1 MIGDNFVDESFL
13 EDPNEEV
20 NSEPKL
26 KKKYTE
32 ELFLQHQNER
42 VNSVIIPRLKKKYSY
57 EWEKIIESIH
67 PYIWHDS
74 MLCIEKEKIFDF
86 WENKF
91 DLSNLHFTDHR
102 HIHYNLKEKEEE
114 NEICIPFILRL
125 ENICGIIDRGE
136 KEDRNHYFKSS
147 ALLQTSYIHEIF
159 AQIEDK
165 MINDLNIDYHSI
177 IDSGK
182 FQIDSEKKLPLS
194 QIIYLRNLIVIFE
207 KVEQVTVRRRKKN
220 KIVARIIS
228 GEILL
233 NKNQ

>member
-1 MIGDNFVDESFL
+1 MMSDNF
-13 EDPNEEV
+13 
-20 NSEPKL
+20 K
-26 KKKYTE
+26 E

-57 EWEKIIESIH
+57 EWEKITENDN
-67 PYIWHDS
+67 PYIWLDS
-74 MLCIEKEKIFDF
+74 MLSLKKEKIFDF
-86 WENKF
+86 WKNDF
-91 DLSNLHFTDHR
+91 DLSKYLHFTDHK
-102 HIHYNLKEKEEE
+102 HIHYHLEEE
-114 NEICIPFILRL
+114 EKNGNCVPFILKI
-125 ENICGIIDRGE
+125 EYICGIIDCGE

-159 AQIEDK
+159 AQIEEK

-194 QIIYLRNLIVIFE
+194 QITYLRNLIVVFE

>member
-1 MIGDNFVDESFL
+1 MTGDNFE
-13 EDPNEEV
+13 
-20 NSEPKL
+20 
-26 KKKYTE
+26 E
-32 ELFLQHQNER
+32 ELFLQHPNER
-42 VNSVIIPRLKKKYSY
+42 VNSIIVPRLKKKYYY
-57 EWEKIIESIH
+57 EWEKITENNS

-74 MLCIEKEKIFDF
+74 MLSIEKEKIFDF

-91 DLSNLHFTDHR
+91 DLSKYLHITGNNQ
-102 HIHYNLKEKEEE
+102 IHYNVKEER
-114 NEICIPFILRL
+114 NEICIPFILRF

-159 AQIEDK
+159 NQIEDK
-165 MINDLNIDYHSI
+165 LINDLNIDYQTI
-177 IDSGK
+177 IDAGK
-182 FQIDSEKKLPLS
+182 FQIESEKKLPIN
-194 QIIYLRNLIVIFE
+194 QILYLRNVIVVFE
-207 KVEQVTVRRRKKN
+207 KIDQVTVRRRKKN

>member
-1 MIGDNFVDESFL
+1 MTGDNFE
-13 EDPNEEV
+13 
-20 NSEPKL
+20 
-26 KKKYTE
+26 E
-32 ELFLQHQNER
+32 ELFLQHPNER
-42 VNSVIIPRLKKKYSY
+42 VNSIIVPRLKKKYSY
-57 EWEKIIESIH
+57 EWEKITENNS

-74 MLCIEKEKIFDF
+74 MLSIEKEKIFDF

-91 DLSNLHFTDHR
+91 DLSKYLHITGNN
-102 HIHYNLKEKEEE
+102 HIHYNVKEER
-114 NEICIPFILRL
+114 NEICIPFILRF

-159 AQIEDK
+159 AQIEEK

-194 QIIYLRNLIVIFE
+194 QIIYLRNLIVVFE

>member
-1 MIGDNFVDESFL
+1 MLGDNFVEELFFQKSD
-13 EDPNEEV
+13 DEV
-20 NSEPKL
+20 NSNSKL
-26 KKKYTE
+26 NKKYTE
-32 ELFLQHQNER
+32 ELFLQHPNER
-42 VNSVIIPRLKKKYSY
+42 VNSIIIPRLKKKYSY
-57 EWEKIIESIH
+57 EWEKINESIN

-159 AQIEDK
+159 NQIEDI
-165 MINDLNIDYHSI
+165 MISDLNISYNTI

-194 QIIYLRNLIVIFE
+194 QILYLRNVIVVFE
-207 KVEQVTVRRRKKN
+207 KIEQVTVRRRKKN

>member
-1 MIGDNFVDESFL
+1 MMSDNF
-13 EDPNEEV
+13 
-20 NSEPKL
+20 K
-26 KKKYTE
+26 E

-57 EWEKIIESIH
+57 EWERITENDN
-67 PYIWHDS
+67 PYIWLDS
-74 MLCIEKEKIFDF
+74 MLILKKEKIFDF
-86 WENKF
+86 WKNKF
-91 DLSNLHFTDHR
+91 DLSKYLHFSDR
-102 HIHYNLKEKEEE
+102 KHIHYHLEEEE
-114 NEICIPFILRL
+114 NGKCVPFIVKF

-147 ALLQTSYIHEIF
+147 ALLQTSCIHEIF

>member
-13 EDPNEEV
+13 ENEEG
-20 NSEPKL
+20 NIEPKL

-32 ELFLQHQNER
+32 ELFLQHPNER

-57 EWEKIIESIH
+57 EWEKIIESSN

-159 AQIEDK
+159 NQIEDK
-165 MINDLNIDYHSI
+165 MIGDLNISYNTI

-182 FQIDSEKKLPLS
+182 FQIDSDKKLPLN
-194 QIIYLRNLIVIFE
+194 QILYLRNVIIVFE
-207 KVEQVTVRRRKKN
+207 KVEKVTVRRRKKN

>member
-1 MIGDNFVDESFL
+1 MTGDNFE
-13 EDPNEEV
+13 
-20 NSEPKL
+20 
-26 KKKYTE
+26 E
-32 ELFLQHQNER
+32 ELFLQHPNER
-42 VNSVIIPRLKKKYSY
+42 VNSIIVPRLKKKYSY
-57 EWEKIIESIH
+57 EWEKITENNSS
-67 PYIWHDS
+67 YIWHDS
-74 MLCIEKEKIFDF
+74 MLSIEKEKMFDF

-91 DLSNLHFTDHR
+91 DLSKYLHITGNN
-102 HIHYNLKEKEEE
+102 HIHYNVKEER
-114 NEICIPFILRL
+114 NEICIPFILRF

-159 AQIEDK
+159 NQIEDK
-165 MINDLNIDYHSI
+165 MINDLNIDYQTI

-182 FQIDSEKKLPLS
+182 FQIESEKKLPIN
-194 QIIYLRNLIVIFE
+194 QILYLRNVIVVFE
-207 KVEQVTVRRRKKN
+207 KIEQVTVRRRKKN

>member
-1 MIGDNFVDESFL
+1 MTGDNF
-13 EDPNEEV
+13 
-20 NSEPKL
+20 
-26 KKKYTE
+26 TE
-32 ELFLQHQNER
+32 ELFLQHPNER
-42 VNSVIIPRLKKKYSY
+42 VNSIVIPRLKKKYSY
-57 EWEKIIESIH
+57 EWEKITENSN

-91 DLSNLHFTDHR
+91 DLSKYLHFTDHK
-102 HIHYNLKEKEEE
+102 HIHYNLKEKEEK

-125 ENICGIIDRGE
+125 ENICGIIDCGE

-165 MINDLNIDYHSI
+165 MINDLNINYNTI

-182 FQIDSEKKLPLS
+182 FQMDSEKKLPIN
-194 QIIYLRNLIVIFE
+194 QIIYLRNVIVVFE

>member
-1 MIGDNFVDESFL
+1 MIGDNFVNESFL
-13 EDPNEEV
+13 EDEEG
-20 NSEPKL
+20 NIEPKL

-32 ELFLQHQNER
+32 ELFLQHPNER

-57 EWEKIIESIH
+57 EWEQINEEKNT
-67 PYIWHDS
+67 YIWLDS
-74 MLCIEKEKIFDF
+74 KLCIEKEKVFEF

-91 DLSNLHFTDHR
+91 DLSNLHFTEHK
-102 HIHYNLKEKEEE
+102 HIHYALKENK
-114 NEICIPFILRL
+114 ICIPFILRL

-159 AQIEDK
+159 NQIEDK
-165 MINDLNIDYHSI
+165 MIGDLNISYNTI

-182 FQIDSEKKLPLS
+182 FQIDSDKKLPLN
-194 QIIYLRNLIVIFE
+194 QILYLRNVIIVFE
-207 KVEQVTVRRRKKN
+207 KVEKVTVRRRKKN

>member
-20 NSEPKL
+20 NIEPKL

-57 EWEKIIESIH
+57 KWEKIIQDKN

-74 MLCIEKEKIFDF
+74 MLCIEKEKVFEF

-91 DLSNLHFTDHR
+91 DLSNLHFTEHKY
-102 HIHYNLKEKEEE
+102 IHYALKEDKT
-114 NEICIPFILRL
+114 CIPFILRL

-147 ALLQTSYIHEIF
+147 TLLQTSYIHEIF

-165 MINDLNIDYHSI
+165 MIAELNISYNTI

-182 FQIDSEKKLPLS
+182 FQIDSEKKLPLN
-194 QIIYLRNLIVIFE
+194 QILYLRNVIIVFE
-207 KVEQVTVRRRKKN
+207 KIEQVIVRRRKKN
-220 KIVARIIS
+220 KIVARIIA